1 MEEDKAKKNEGKKDS
16 WLPLSLTS
24 YDNKTDKYLLGLR
37 DSQFEMEMTK
47 PPTKKGKVMTGDY
60 HNRNRT
66 NILTNNKEP

>member
-37 DSQFEMEMTK
+37 NSQFEMEMTK
-47 PPTKKGKVMTGDY
+47 HNDAISAERKGLIGNGD
-60 HNRNRT
+60 RSDKIRT
-66 NILTNNKEP
+66 